1 MKLEIGKSYYEAS
14 ARQRIN
20 YILDKGT
27 FKEILPPHEK
37 KISPHL
43 EMFNIP
49 VAFDDGVAIGEG
61 KIDGKPVSILAQE
74 GKFMGGAFG
83 EVHSSKI
90 IGILRRSL
98 KTKPDAVICLW
109 DSGGVRLQEANAGEI
124 GVTEIIRAIFDLRAE
139 KIPVIGV
146 VGGSCGCFGGAGIIS
161 ACCDVL
167 IASEEG
173 RIGVSGP
180 EVIETTMGVDAFDS
194 RDKALVWRTT
204 GAKNRYIFGF
214 VKTLVENNPDAFRA
228 EIIQRMNETF
238 GIDLEKIEEK
248 QKLLQK
254 RVDDFSELGDALEIW
269 DKMGFE
275 KPEDIPA
282 MSAKELAENLKKISG
297 GAK

>member
-74 GKFMGGAFG
+74 GKLMGGAFG

>member
-20 YILDKGT
+20 NILDKST
-27 FKEILPPHEK
+27 FKEILPPQEK
-37 KISPHL
+37 RISPHL
-43 EMFNIP
+43 DMFKIP

-90 IGILRRSL
+90 IGLLKRSL
-98 KTKPDAVICLW
+98 KTKPTAVICLW

-194 RDKALVWRTT
+194 RDRALVWRTT

-214 VKTLVENNPDAFRA
+214 VKTLVENNPNAFRA
-228 EIIQRMNETF
+228 EIIKQMNESF
-238 GIDLEKIEEK
+238 GIDLEKIEEM
-248 QKLLQK
+248 QNILQE
-254 RVDDFSELGDALEIW
+254 RLDDFSGLGDALEIW
-269 DKMGFE
+269 GKIGFE
-275 KPEDIPA
+275 KPENIPG
-282 MSAKELAENLKKISG
+282 MSEKELAENLKKISG